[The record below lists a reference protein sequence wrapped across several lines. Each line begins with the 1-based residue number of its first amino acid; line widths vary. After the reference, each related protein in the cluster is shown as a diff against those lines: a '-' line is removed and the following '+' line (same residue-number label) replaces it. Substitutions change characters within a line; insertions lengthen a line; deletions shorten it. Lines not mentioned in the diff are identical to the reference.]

1 MIGGPR
7 TARLV
12 AAAVALLA
20 LACAGCNLHSGEQ
33 TPRLTLFIGV
43 DASSSFYNSGSYH
56 DSMSFLA
63 HYIYGHLNGL
73 GGLERP
79 RELFVGSIGGSDK
92 GDPKAFHPQHDF
104 AGKDVAKIEEDL
116 RFWFPPVDKLTDFN
130 SFFKQVT
137 RITKERNLV
146 LAPVSVVMVSDGV
159 PDLTPGMEAK
169 APADRY
175 RAIDLSSLDYLA
187 RNVTLR
193 IAYVSPRVGEQ
204 WRTLVP
210 RQRVR
215 LWTVEAEVML
225 GWNEQIQ
232 PAVDIAGQARL
243 WDWIHDNVDYRVRS
257 VKL

>member
-1 MIGGPR
+1 
-7 TARLV
+7 
-12 AAAVALLA
+12 
-20 LACAGCNLHSGEQ
+20 
-33 TPRLTLFIGV
+33 
-43 DASSSFYNSGSYH
+43 
-56 DSMSFLA
+56 
-63 HYIYGHLNGL
+63 
-73 GGLERP
+73 
-79 RELFVGSIGGSDK
+79 
-92 GDPKAFHPQHDF
+92 
-104 AGKDVAKIEEDL
+104 VAKIEEDL

-130 SFFKQVT
+130 AFFKQVT

-146 LAPVSVVMVSDGV
+146 LAPISVVMVSDGV

-175 RAIDLSSLDYLA
+175 RAIDLSTLDYLA

-232 PAVDIAGQARL
+232 PAVDMAGQSRL